1 MSMCSDIRQQGKD
14 TIAYFVR
21 DPSMCDVIDDVI
33 YTVSRTEEEYMDIVY
48 EFLTDILEPN
58 PTPDTIRRTLYRISK
73 NKTLWNHPRYD
84 TIRNDIEEQD
94 NFSSRPIEVEE
105 GVMECFK
112 CGSKRTI
119 SFQKQTR
126 SADEGFTTFVQCV
139 QCKSRWKNSN

>member
-1 MSMCSDIRQQGKD
+1 MCSDIRQQGKD

-21 DPSMCDVIDDVI
+21 DPTLCDVIDDVI